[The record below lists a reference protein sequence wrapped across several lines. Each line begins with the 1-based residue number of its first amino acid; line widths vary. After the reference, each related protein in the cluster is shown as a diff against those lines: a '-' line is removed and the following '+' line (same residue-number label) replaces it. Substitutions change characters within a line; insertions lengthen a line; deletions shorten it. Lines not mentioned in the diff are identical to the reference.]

1 MVAFTVYAPTNR
13 GLQFVRER
21 GLEFVRT
28 MFDERIKQGLELNL
42 QDQRGEDIPR
52 LVDATFEDE
61 EGVIGITG
69 QDLLD
74 NYVCRQESVP
84 DSYANKDTQDRRRS
98 QLLVSKLGLKNKGA
112 YEGTLFGLPTLCIL
126 GYGGIPPIYFMQAYP
141 KVRDLDLCELRG
153 TELQEPNFSGKTI
166 AIPAR
171 YEALIRSRVR
181 LDGATLL
188 PLDGKVDV
196 TAARGEADYAVDIV
210 LSGKTAR
217 EEGLGFFPPLLYQ
230 SDGVVIGNK
239 KATEK
244 PCVVFELSEFER
256 WLTTG
261 HTSDQFGIRGGY
273 GGGDISVH

>member
-1 MVAFTVYAPTNR
+1 MVYLPTNR
-13 GLQFVRER
+13 GLQFVRDR
-21 GLEFVRT
+21 GLEFVRKT
-28 MFDERIKQGLELNL
+28 FEERIKQGLEVNL

-52 LVDATFEDE
+52 LVEVSFDDE
-61 EGVIGITG
+61 KSVVGITG

-74 NYVCRQESVP
+74 NYLDKWSSVS
-84 DSYANKDTQDRRRS
+84 DSYTKDTRDRKRT

-126 GYGGIPPIYFMQAYP
+126 GYGGIPSLYFKQAYP
-141 KVRDLDLCELRG
+141 AVRDRELCELRG
-153 TELQEPNFSGKTI
+153 SELQEPNFSGKTI
-166 AIPAR
+166 AIPAC

-196 TAARGEADYAVDIV
+196 TAARGEADYAIDIV

-239 KATEK
+239 KAQEK
-244 PCVVFELSEFER
+244 PQKVFEPSEWDIWFN
-256 WLTTG
+256 TG
-261 HTSDQFGIRGGY
+261 RVRRGDDGE
-273 GGGDISVH
+273 GDINAH